1 MEEDFEIK
9 IKDVLQVIEDL
20 QQMGS
25 KAVSLSVDHMVTG
38 QHISTRSRSE
48 SHLALS
54 QRGPSKLQHA
64 WRCESGDEVGLAGCV
79 KDMIE
84 HKQADTETK
93 KMAKVVETAPTAVVL
108 TDLDGRIEYVNPC
121 LLKSGGFQD
130 ASEVIGRPVFDF
142 TNEEGKNKIKD
153 EVIPALFSQDRW
165 QGELTLRRKDGRT
178 YIAEMIC
185 ALVRDDFGTPSYFLV
200 NFYDITNRKQAEE
213 ALLLDDAR
221 LEALVKLNQM
231 DEASMQ
237 EITDFAL
244 EAGVKLT
251 NSKLGYLAFVDEDE
265 KTLVMHSWSK
275 RAIQECDIDHKK
287 TVYPLDETGL
297 WGEALRQ
304 RKAKITNDYSSCHQ
318 KRGVP
323 AGHVRILRHMNVPI
337 MDKGKIVIVAGVGNK
352 DEDYNDADVRQLTLL
367 MSGMWK
373 LILRRRTDEELHRR
387 DRLLQ
392 GVAQAT
398 NHLLSSDPNAIQ
410 KALEILGKAA
420 DIDRVFIMENS
431 EMGGDEHLL
440 LEWCREDVKA
450 DVDDALP
457 REISSN
463 ALFLGWHEI
472 LASGSTIQG
481 SVSKISSP
489 GREFLERLK
498 VKSFLIAPIF
508 IDGKFSAIIGFNDCR
523 NDRKWVENEV
533 AILQAAAGSIGE
545 AIMRR
550 RAEVALKRTYE
561 ELEKRVHERTSWLMK
576 ANEALHEEMA
586 KHKKTENELRRAQQ
600 AADAASRAKSEFL
613 ANMSHEIRTP
623 MNAVIGLTGLL
634 LETDLAPEQR
644 DYVETIH
651 TSGEA
656 LLSIINDILDFSKIE
671 EGKMELELQII
682 DLRKCI
688 ETSLDMVA
696 AEAAEK
702 GLDLSYVMDDDLPQ
716 TIHADPV
723 RLHQILTNLLSNAVK
738 FTDHG
743 RVTIAAHPGDEPGKI
758 HFIVKDTGIGI
769 SQENIGKLFQSFSQL
784 DTSTCR
790 KYGGTGLG
798 LAISSKLVELMG
810 GEIWAKSDLGKGS
823 EFHFTI
829 KSEAILEE
837 EQDRRLVGKKML
849 VVINDEASLKSLRDH
864 AHEWGMQIY
873 PVVSAREAREIA
885 GNRFD
890 VAVLDIQMPGSEKLR
905 VELQGKLPV
914 ILLSTSE
921 QDGASKGTLGK
932 SVKLSGLR
940 AALLEAL
947 SRSGRWKKVT
957 SPKADHKDMKILLAE
972 DNPVNRKVAL
982 LMLKKLGYS
991 ADVAANGLEVL
1002 QSLKHKDYD
1011 VILMDVQMPEMDGL
1025 KAAKFINEMNLKRR
1039 PAILAM
1045 TAYALEGDRERC
1057 LNAGM
1062 DGYIS
1067 KPVKIEE
1074 LRSALEDLQIRP
1086 LDQSSGS

>member
-1 MEEDFEIK
+1 
-9 IKDVLQVIEDL
+9 
-20 QQMGS
+20 
-25 KAVSLSVDHMVTG
+25 
-38 QHISTRSRSE
+38 
-48 SHLALS
+48 
-54 QRGPSKLQHA
+54 
-64 WRCESGDEVGLAGCV
+64 
-79 KDMIE
+79 MIE

>member
-48 SHLALS
+48 SYLALS

-463 ALFLGWHEI
+463 ALFWGWHEI

>member
-1 MEEDFEIK
+1 MH
-9 IKDVLQVIEDL
+9 
-20 QQMGS
+20 G
-25 KAVSLSVDHMVTG
+25 A
-38 QHISTRSRSE
+38 SE
-48 SHLALS
+48 S
-54 QRGPSKLQHA
+54 GKI
-64 WRCESGDEVGLAGCV
+64 VGLAGYV
-79 KDMIE
+79 RDMKE

-93 KMAKVVETAPTAVVL
+93 KMTKAVETAPTAVVL
-108 TDLDGRIEYVNPC
+108 TDLDGSIEYVNPS

-130 ASEVIGRPVFDF
+130 ASELIGRSVFDF

-1002 QSLKHKDYD
+1002 QSLRHKDYD

-1025 KAAKFINEMNLKRR
+1025 KAAKFINEMKLKRR

-1057 LNAGM
+1057 LSAGM

-1074 LRSALEDLQIRP
+1074 LRSALEDLQR
-1086 LDQSSGS
+1086 DVDHSS